1 MSEDPARVV
10 PLPGSPWSEAE
21 CCILR
26 ERYVSSGLRGVR
38 ALLPGRDSNAIGN
51 KARKIGLIRQ
61 PHGPVVASTPEID
74 EAIRAIYRKRGA
86 RMFRRGEL
94 EAFAAKWKRRSD
106 WVRSRASV
114 LGVRAMQKKADWSR
128 AEEEIIEENAGRTT
142 TTIRDVLKR
151 AGYQRSVNA
160 INCRIYHCGFERI
173 AVFHFSASELAE
185 LMGVTQKTVGH
196 WIEGGL
202 LKARRASTAERGP
215 WEITA
220 KDVRAFMIENIS
232 RWSPGRIDAWWLVDI
247 LTGRGEDGK

>member
-1 MSEDPARVV
+1 MKTRLWND
-10 PLPGSPWSEAE
+10 AE

-26 ERYVSSGLRGVR
+26 ERYVSGGLRGVR
-38 ALLPGRDSNAIGN
+38 AMLPGRGSNAIAN
-51 KARKIGLIRQ
+51 KALKLGLRRQ

-86 RMFRRGEL
+86 RMFPRGEL
-94 EAFAAKWKRRSD
+94 TAFAAKWKRRPD

-114 LGVRAMQKKADWSR
+114 LGVRAMGKKADWSQ
-128 AEEEIIEENAGRTT
+128 AEEEILEENAGRTT
-142 TTIRDVLKR
+142 STIQAVLKR
-151 AGYQRSVNA
+151 AGYPRSVNA

-173 AVFHFSASELAE
+173 AVFHFSASDLAE
-185 LMGVTQKTVGH
+185 LMGVTQRTVCH

-202 LKARRASTAERGP
+202 LKARRASAAESAP

-220 KDVRAFMIENIS
+220 KDVRAFMMGNIS